1 MAEANLRRAMVIS
14 GGDPTI
20 LISRPIAVGLM
31 ILAVVSLALSIRG
44 HRKVEAQMAKME
56 EEFEKTIQE

>member
-20 LISRPIAVGLM
+20 LVSRPIAVGLM
-31 ILAVVSLALSIRG
+31 ALAVLSLVLSIRG
-44 HRKVEAQMAKME
+44 HRKVEVRMQELEK
-56 EEFEKTIQE
+56 EFEKTIRE